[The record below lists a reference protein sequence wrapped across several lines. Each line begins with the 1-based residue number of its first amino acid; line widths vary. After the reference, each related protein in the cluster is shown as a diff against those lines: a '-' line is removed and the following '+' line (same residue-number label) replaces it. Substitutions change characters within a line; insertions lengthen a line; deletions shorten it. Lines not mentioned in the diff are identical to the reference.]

1 MVKDH
6 QQGQLN
12 GQVYNWLVSYM
23 DKVQVM
29 LGSYGIAYYTGP
41 YNRVQ
46 VPNYPYIL
54 NTIPQVRM
62 RLVNDHDL
70 MVCDDML
77 VRYMGGL
84 KRKIEDDE
92 KLLKTY
98 CMATTRHTLLHR
110 STRSITLLVRYHQQ
124 FFAR

>member
-6 QQGQLN
+6 QHGHLDEQL
-12 GQVYNWLVSYM
+12 YNWLVSYM

-46 VPNYPYIL
+46 APNYPYIL

-62 RLVNDHDL
+62 CVVNASDL

-77 VRYMGGL
+77 IR
-84 KRKIEDDE
+84 
-92 KLLKTY
+92 
-98 CMATTRHTLLHR
+98 
-110 STRSITLLVRYHQQ
+110 
-124 FFAR
+124 